1 MKNKIILVSGDPNSI
16 NSEIIYKSWKKLK
29 KSVKKRIFIVSNTH
43 LLIQQFKKLKYPIKV
58 IEVKN
63 LNQKTKVDCLKVLNI
78 DITFKN
84 PFKVSKKNSSKFVID
99 CLNYAHKLAL
109 SNNSSGII
117 NCPIN
122 KNLLK
127 KEKIGVTEFL
137 AKKCKIKKDTEVM
150 LIYNKNLAVAP
161 ITTHIDLKDVSK
173 KITIPLIVNKV
184 ININSWYKR
193 NFKKKPKIGILG
205 LNPHNGELRKYS
217 EEKKKIIPAILKL
230 KKLKI
235 STFGPL
241 VTDTIFMNFE
251 NYDVI
256 VGMYHDQVLTP
267 FKTIFKFD
275 AINITLG
282 LKYFR
287 ASPDHGIAT
296 SLIGKN
302 KANYLSLLNSIN
314 FLNNFKNEVC

>member
-29 KSVKKRIFIVSNTH
+29 KSLKKRIFVISNAH
-43 LLIQQFKKLKYPIKV
+43 LLSQQFKKLKYPIKV
-58 IEVKN
+58 VAIN
-63 LNQKTKVDCLKVLNI
+63 DFNQKIKGNSLKVLNV
-78 DITFKN
+78 DVAFRN
-84 PFKVSKKNSSKFVID
+84 PFKVNKKNSSKFVIN

-109 SNNSSGII
+109 NNNSLGII
-117 NCPIN
+117 NCPVN

-127 KEKIGVTEFL
+127 KKKIGVTEFL
-137 AKKCKIKKDTEVM
+137 AKKCKIRKDSEVM
-150 LIYNKNLAVAP
+150 LIYNRKLAVSP
-161 ITTHIDLKDVSK
+161 ITTHIDVKDVSK
-173 KITIPLIVNKV
+173 KINNTLIVNKV
-184 ININSWYKR
+184 IKINSWYLQ
-193 NFKKKPKIGILG
+193 NFRKKPKIGILG
-205 LNPHNGELRKYS
+205 LNPHNGELRKHS
-217 EEKKKIIPAILKL
+217 EEKKKINPAILKL

-235 STFGPL
+235 NAFGPL
-241 VTDTIFMNFE
+241 VTDTVFMNWK

-267 FKTIFKFD
+267 FKTIFKFN

-287 ASPDHGIAT
+287 ASPDHGTAI

-302 KANYLSLLNSIN
+302 KANSLSLLNSIN
-314 FLNNFKNEVC
+314 FLNSFKNEVC

>member
-29 KSVKKRIFIVSNTH
+29 KSLKKRIFVISNAH
-43 LLIQQFKKLKYPIKV
+43 LLSQQFKKLKYPIKV
-58 IEVKN
+58 VAIN
-63 LNQKTKVDCLKVLNI
+63 DFNQKIKSNSLKVLNV
-78 DITFKN
+78 DVAFRN
-84 PFKVSKKNSSKFVID
+84 PFKVNKKNSSKFVIN

-109 SNNSSGII
+109 NNNSLGII

-127 KEKIGVTEFL
+127 KKKIGVTEFL
-137 AKKCKIKKDTEVM
+137 AKKCKIRKDSEVM
-150 LIYNKNLAVAP
+150 LIYNRKLAVSP
-161 ITTHIDLKDVSK
+161 ITTHIDVKDVSK
-173 KITIPLIVNKV
+173 KINNPLIVNKV
-184 ININSWYKR
+184 IKINSWYLQ
-193 NFKKKPKIGILG
+193 NFRKKPKIGILG

-217 EEKKKIIPAILKL
+217 EEKKKINPAILKL

-235 STFGPL
+235 NAFGPL
-241 VTDTIFMNFE
+241 VTDTVFMNWK

-267 FKTIFKFD
+267 FKTIFKFN

-287 ASPDHGIAT
+287 ASPDHGTAT

-302 KANYLSLLNSIN
+302 KANYFSLLNSIN
-314 FLNNFKNEVC
+314 FLNSFKNEVC

>member
-29 KSVKKRIFIVSNTH
+29 KSLKKRIFLISNTH
-43 LLIQQFKKLKYPIKV
+43 LLTQQFKKLNYPIKV
-58 IEVKN
+58 VAIN
-63 LNQKTKVDCLKVLNI
+63 DLNQKIKDNSLKVINV
-78 DITFKN
+78 DVDFRN
-84 PFKVSKKNSSKFVID
+84 PFKVNKKNSSKFIIN

-109 SNNSSGII
+109 NNNSLGII

-137 AKKCKIKKDTEVM
+137 AKKCKIRKDSEVM
-150 LIYNKNLAVAP
+150 LIYNKKLAVSP

-173 KITIPLIVNKV
+173 KINIPLIVNKV
-184 ININSWYKR
+184 IKINSWYLQ

-205 LNPHNGELRKYS
+205 LNPHNGELRKHS

-235 STFGPL
+235 KAFGPL
-241 VTDTIFMNFE
+241 VADTIFMNWE

-267 FKTIFKFD
+267 FKTIFKFN

-287 ASPDHGIAT
+287 ASPDHGTAT

-314 FLNNFKNEVC
+314 FLNSFKNEVC

>member
-1 MKNKIILVSGDPNSI
+1 MKNRIILVSGDPNSI
-16 NSEIIYKSWKKLK
+16 NSEIIYKSWKRLK
-29 KSVKKRIFIVSNTH
+29 KSLKKRIFVISNTR
-43 LLIQQFKKLKYPIKV
+43 LLTQQFKKLKYPMKVVEIKD
-58 IEVKN
+58 I
-63 LNQKTKVDCLKVLNI
+63 NQRIKGNSLKVLNV
-78 DITFKN
+78 DVAFKN
-84 PFKVSKKNSSKFVID
+84 PFKVNKKNSSKFIIN

-109 SNNSSGII
+109 NNNSIGIV

-127 KEKIGVTEFL
+127 KDKIGVTEFL
-137 AKKCKIKKDTEVM
+137 AKKCNIRKDSEVM
-150 LIYNKNLAVAP
+150 LIYNKKLSVSP
-161 ITTHIDLKDVSK
+161 VTTHIDLKDVSK
-173 KITIPLIVNKV
+173 KINVPLIVNKV
-184 ININSWYKR
+184 IKINSWYLR

-205 LNPHNGELRKYS
+205 LNPHNAELRKYS

-235 STFGPL
+235 NAFGPL
-241 VTDTIFMNFE
+241 VTDTIFMNLE
-251 NYDVI
+251 DYDVI

-267 FKTIFKFD
+267 FKTIFKFN

-287 ASPDHGIAT
+287 ASPDHGTAI

-302 KANYLSLLNSIN
+302 KANYFSLLNSIN
-314 FLNNFKNEVC
+314 FLNSFKNEVC

>member
-29 KSVKKRIFIVSNTH
+29 NSLKKRIFVISNTR
-43 LLIQQFKKLKYPIKV
+43 LLIQQFKKLKYPMKV
-58 IEVKN
+58 VSIN
-63 LNQKTKVDCLKVLNI
+63 DFNQKIKGNSLKVLNV
-78 DITFKN
+78 DVAFKN
-84 PFKVSKKNSSKFVID
+84 PFKVNKKNSSKFIIN

-109 SNNSSGII
+109 NNNSIGIV

-127 KEKIGVTEFL
+127 KDKIGVTEFL
-137 AKKCKIKKDTEVM
+137 ANKCNIRKDSEVM
-150 LIYNKNLAVAP
+150 LIYNKKLAVSP
-161 ITTHIDLKDVSK
+161 VTTHIDLKDVSK
-173 KITIPLIVNKV
+173 KINIPLIVNKV
-184 ININSWYKR
+184 VKINSWYLQ

-235 STFGPL
+235 NAFGPL
-241 VTDTIFMNFE
+241 VADTIFMNWE
-251 NYDVI
+251 DYDVI

-267 FKTIFKFD
+267 FKTIFKFN

-287 ASPDHGIAT
+287 ASPDHGTAIG
-296 SLIGKN
+296 LIGKN
-302 KANYLSLLNSIN
+302 KANYFSLLNSIN
-314 FLNNFKNEVC
+314 FLNSFKNEVC

>member
-1 MKNKIILVSGDPNSI
+1 MKNRIILVSGDPNSI
-16 NSEIIYKSWKKLK
+16 NSEIIYKSWKRLK
-29 KSVKKRIFIVSNTH
+29 KSLKKRIFVISNTR
-43 LLIQQFKKLKYPIKV
+43 LLTQQFKKLKYPMKVVEIKD
-58 IEVKN
+58 I
-63 LNQKTKVDCLKVLNI
+63 NQRIKGNSLKVLNV
-78 DITFKN
+78 DVAFRN
-84 PFKVSKKNSSKFVID
+84 PFKVNKKNSSKFIIN

-109 SNNSSGII
+109 NNNSIGIV

-127 KEKIGVTEFL
+127 KNKIGVTEFL
-137 AKKCKIKKDTEVM
+137 AKKCNIRKDSEVM
-150 LIYNKNLAVAP
+150 LIYNKKLSVSP
-161 ITTHIDLKDVSK
+161 VTTHIDLKDVSK
-173 KITIPLIVNKV
+173 KINVPLIVNKV
-184 ININSWYKR
+184 IKINSWYLR

-205 LNPHNGELRKYS
+205 LNPHNAELRKYS

-235 STFGPL
+235 NAFGPL
-241 VTDTIFMNFE
+241 VTDTIFMNLE
-251 NYDVI
+251 DYDVI

-267 FKTIFKFD
+267 FKTIFKFN

-287 ASPDHGIAT
+287 ASPDHGTAI

-302 KANYLSLLNSIN
+302 KANYFSLLNSIN
-314 FLNNFKNEVC
+314 FLNSFKNEVC

>member
-29 KSVKKRIFIVSNTH
+29 KSLKERIFIISNTH
-43 LLIQQFKKLKYPIKV
+43 LLTQQFKKLKYPIKV
-58 IEVKN
+58 VEVNN
-63 LNQKTKVDCLKVLNI
+63 LNQKIKVDSLKVLNI
-78 DITFKN
+78 DIVFKN

-137 AKKCKIKKDTEVM
+137 ARKCKIIKDTEVM
-150 LIYNKNLAVAP
+150 LIYNKKLAVAP

-184 ININSWYKR
+184 IKINSWYKH

-205 LNPHNGELRKYS
+205 LNPHIGELRKNS

-230 KKLKI
+230 KKLNI
-235 STFGPL
+235 RSFGPL
-241 VTDTIFMNFE
+241 VTDTTFMKFE
-251 NYDVI
+251 DYDVI

-275 AINITLG
+275 AINVTLG

-287 ASPDHGIAT
+287 ASPDHGTAI

-302 KANYLSLLNSIN
+302 KANYISLFNSIN

>member
-29 KSVKKRIFIVSNTH
+29 KSLKKRIFLISNTH
-43 LLIQQFKKLKYPIKV
+43 LLTQQFKKLNYPIKV
-58 IEVKN
+58 VAIN
-63 LNQKTKVDCLKVLNI
+63 DLNQKIKDNSLKVINV
-78 DITFKN
+78 DVDFRN
-84 PFKVSKKNSSKFVID
+84 PFKVNKKNSSKFIIN

-109 SNNSSGII
+109 NNNSLGII

-137 AKKCKIKKDTEVM
+137 AKKCKIRKDAEVM
-150 LIYNKNLAVAP
+150 LIYNKKLAVSP
-161 ITTHIDLKDVSK
+161 ITTHIDLKDISK
-173 KITIPLIVNKV
+173 KINIPLIVNKV
-184 ININSWYKR
+184 IKINSWYLQ

-205 LNPHNGELRKYS
+205 LNPHNGELREHS

-235 STFGPL
+235 NALGPL
-241 VTDTIFMNFE
+241 VADTIFMNWE

-267 FKTIFKFD
+267 FKTIFKFN

-287 ASPDHGIAT
+287 ASPDHGTAT

-314 FLNNFKNEVC
+314 FLNSFKNEVC

>member
-16 NSEIIYKSWKKLK
+16 NSEIIYKSWKKLR
-29 KSVKKRIFIVSNTH
+29 KSLRRRIFVISNTR
-43 LLIQQFKKLKYPIKV
+43 LLAQQFKKLKYSIK
-58 IEVKN
+58 IESINDSSYKITDN
-63 LNQKTKVDCLKVLNI
+63 SLKVLNV
-78 DITFKN
+78 DISFKN
-84 PFKVSKKNSSKFVID
+84 PFDVNKKNSSNFVIN
-99 CLNYAHKLAL
+99 CLNHAHKLSL
-109 SNNSSGII
+109 SKNVSGLI

-127 KEKIGVTEFL
+127 EKKIGVTEFL

-150 LIYNKNLAVAP
+150 LIYNNKLAVCP

-173 KITIPLIVNKV
+173 KITISLIVNKV
-184 ININSWYKR
+184 TKINSWYIR

-205 LNPHNGELRKYS
+205 LNPHNSELRKNS
-217 EEKKKIIPAILKL
+217 EERKKIIPAILKL
-230 KKLKI
+230 KKRKI
-235 STFGPL
+235 NAMGPL
-241 VTDTIFMNFE
+241 VTDTTFMNYKD
-251 NYDVI
+251 YDVI

-287 ASPDHGIAT
+287 ASPDHGTAI

-302 KANYLSLLNSIN
+302 KANYHSLLKSIN
-314 FLNNFKNEVC
+314 FLNNFKNEIC

>member
-29 KSVKKRIFIVSNTH
+29 KSLKKRIFVISNAH
-43 LLIQQFKKLKYPIKV
+43 LLSQQFKKLKYPMKV
-58 IEVKN
+58 VEVKDI
-63 LNQKTKVDCLKVLNI
+63 NQRIKGNSLKVLNV
-78 DITFKN
+78 DVAFRN
-84 PFKVSKKNSSKFVID
+84 PFKVNKKNSSKFIIN

-109 SNNSSGII
+109 NNNSIGIV

-127 KEKIGVTEFL
+127 KDKIGVTEFL
-137 AKKCKIKKDTEVM
+137 AKKCNIRKDSEVM
-150 LIYNKNLAVAP
+150 LIYNKKLSVSP
-161 ITTHIDLKDVSK
+161 VTTHIDLKDVSK
-173 KITIPLIVNKV
+173 KINVPLIVNKV
-184 ININSWYKR
+184 IKINSWYLR

-235 STFGPL
+235 NAFGPL
-241 VTDTIFMNFE
+241 VADTIFMNLEDF
-251 NYDVI
+251 DVI

-267 FKTIFKFD
+267 FKTIFKFN

-287 ASPDHGIAT
+287 ASPDHGTAI

-302 KANYLSLLNSIN
+302 KANYFSLLNSIN
-314 FLNNFKNEVC
+314 FLNSFKNEVC